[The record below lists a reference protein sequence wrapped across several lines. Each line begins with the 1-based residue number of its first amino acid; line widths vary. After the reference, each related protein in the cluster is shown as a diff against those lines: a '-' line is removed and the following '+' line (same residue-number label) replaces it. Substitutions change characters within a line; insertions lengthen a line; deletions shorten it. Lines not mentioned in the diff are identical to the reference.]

1 MTSRPR
7 TPAAKSVASK
17 STRTATAMLPCRAYA
32 LGLKSNILSYNVWYQ
47 ELGAASEERQK
58 RWREFLMDADERER
72 EVQAGDW
79 VEGNE
84 SQRRRT
90 QQMGRDRLGGVV
102 VAANRRRARRG
113 IFPNS
118 MSRFEIRK
126 L

>member
-1 MTSRPR
+1 
-7 TPAAKSVASK
+7 
-17 STRTATAMLPCRAYA
+17 MLPCRAYA

-84 SQRRRT
+84 SQRRRM
-90 QQMGRDRLGGVV
+90 QQEGARPP
-102 VAANRRRARRG
+102 RRRGSLRKPPAG
-113 IFPNS
+113 QEGYFPQFYES
-118 MSRFEIRK
+118 F
-126 L
+126 